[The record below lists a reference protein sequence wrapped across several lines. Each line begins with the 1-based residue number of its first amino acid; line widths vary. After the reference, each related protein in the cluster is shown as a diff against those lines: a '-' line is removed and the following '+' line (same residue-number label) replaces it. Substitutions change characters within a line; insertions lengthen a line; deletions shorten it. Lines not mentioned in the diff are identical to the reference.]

1 MKRLLLRSFL
11 MVATLCV
18 ATPLRA
24 QQSEEPEY
32 NPPARGAPT
41 GRVGGGTR
49 GLRVLPLA
57 ALAPDHTG
65 VTISAQPALYYFL
78 PAASG
83 VRVALRPAAD
93 PSAKPL
99 VEKDF
104 APPTKSGIQ
113 RLDLKALGVTLAQG
127 VEYRWTVSDAR
138 SSSTGV
144 IRRVEPSA
152 DLARKLNGVPSGRS
166 RYTLLAREGVW
177 YDALDEVSRAAE
189 SGGAAATAGRHRAAL
204 LEQIGLKDIAQ
215 HERQQYQ

>member
-1 MKRLLLRSFL
+1 MNRFWLIL
-11 MVATLCV
+11 AALCL
-18 ATPLRA
+18 ALPARA
-24 QQSEEPEY
+24 QQGEEPEY
-32 NPPARGAPT
+32 QPPARGAPA
-41 GRVGGGTR
+41 GRIGGGTR

-57 ALAPDHTG
+57 ALAPDHPG
-65 VTISAQPALYYFL
+65 HTISAQPALYYFL
-78 PAASG
+78 PAATG

-99 VEKDF
+99 VEKDL
-104 APPTKSGIQ
+104 APPPRSGIQ
-113 RLDLKALGVTLAQG
+113 RLDLKALGVTLATG

-138 SSSTGV
+138 TSSTGV
-144 IRRVEPSA
+144 IRRIELSG

-189 SGGAAATAGRHRAAL
+189 SGASAALAGRHRAAL

-215 HERQQYQ
+215 HERQQYK

>member
-1 MKRLLLRSFL
+1 MNRYWLILAMLCL
-11 MVATLCV
+11 TLPV
-18 ATPLRA
+18 RA
-24 QQSEEPEY
+24 QQGEEPEY

-65 VTISAQPALYYFL
+65 ETISAQPTLYYFL

-83 VRVALRPAAD
+83 VRVAVRPAAD

-104 APPTKSGIQ
+104 APPAKSGIQ
-113 RLDLKALGVTLAQG
+113 RLDLKALGVTLAPG

-138 SSSTGV
+138 TSSTGM
-144 IRRVEPSA
+144 IRRIGLSDE
-152 DLARKLNGVPSGRS
+152 LARKLNGVPSGRS

-189 SGGAAATAGRHRAAL
+189 SGGAAAVAGRHRAAL

-215 HERQQYQ
+215 HERQQYP

>member
-1 MKRLLLRSFL
+1 MNRFLLVL
-11 MVATLCV
+11 ATLCLAV
-18 ATPLRA
+18 PARA
-24 QQSEEPEY
+24 QQGEEPEY
-32 NPPARGAPT
+32 NPPARGAPS

-65 VTISAQPALYYFL
+65 LTISAQPALYYFL

-93 PSAKPL
+93 PSARPL
-99 VEKDF
+99 IEKDF
-104 APPTKSGIQ
+104 APPARTGVQ
-113 RLDLKALGVTLAQG
+113 RLDLKALGVTLAPN

-138 SSSTGV
+138 TSSTGM
-144 IRRVEPSA
+144 IRRIDVSA
-152 DLARKLNGVPSGRS
+152 ELARKLNGVPAGRS

-189 SGGAAATAGRHRAAL
+189 SGAGAALAGRHRAAL

-215 HERQQYQ
+215 HERQLHP